1 VSQKWAANGSISAV
15 LVRIGYRFFALA
27 DENLFTVLRA
37 GEMRIQS
44 VPFLKSK
51 RRFRLSFQRFMP
63 KPPII
68 ELTSFGDA
76 LSFP

>member
-1 VSQKWAANGSISAV
+1 MGRKWLDFGCAGTD
-15 LVRIGYRFFALA
+15 RIPILCTA

-51 RRFRLSFQRFMP
+51 RRFRLSLQRFMP
-63 KPPII
+63 KLPII